1 MGRLATARPKIKGKA
16 KVGKVV
22 KAATP
27 GWTTGTKFRY
37 QWFVGK
43 RAIKGATKKKLQVT
57 RSMRG
62 KKLVVKVT
70 GKKTGYKKATAKSR
84 PKKVR

>member
-1 MGRLATARPKIKGKA
+1 MA
-16 KVGKVV
+16 KVK
-22 KAATP
+22 
-27 GWTTGTKFRY
+27 GWTNGTKFRY
-37 QWFVGK
+37 QWFLGK

-57 RSMRG
+57 RGMRG

-70 GKKTGYKKATAKSR
+70 GKKAGYKKATVKSR